1 MPSQCDA
8 AWSMQWGPM
17 PWLPPE
23 QHDALGQHPCF
34 FTQHSG
40 VSDARVLLAEDIAY
54 GATITVARIAISA
67 NFFMR
72 MFLQVPVLASIRTC
86 FDGRADVAA
95 AEHLAPSLAA

>member
-8 AWSMQWGPM
+8 AWSMQWAPM
-17 PWLPPE
+17 LWLPPE

-34 FTQHSG
+34 FAQHSG
-40 VSDARVLLAEDIAY
+40 VSDARVPVPEDIAY

-72 MFLQVPVLASIRTC
+72 MFLQVRVYR
-86 FDGRADVAA
+86 R
-95 AEHLAPSLAA
+95 